1 MDRIKQMKQLKEK
14 GFSYGSI
21 SKLFNI
27 SRQRVHQLISG
38 YISPDK
44 QNKGL
49 NKLFEF
55 IFERDNKECQ
65 ICGRVFKTIIKSKN
79 NLLIHHIDK
88 NWNNNNPNNLICL
101 CNNCHLRLHGPRT
114 KQNFKNKFIKKL
126 SPV

>member
-49 NKLFEF
+49 NKLFVVPLDVLF
-55 IFERDNKECQ
+55 
-65 ICGRVFKTIIKSKN
+65 
-79 NLLIHHIDK
+79 
-88 NWNNNNPNNLICL
+88 
-101 CNNCHLRLHGPRT
+101 
-114 KQNFKNKFIKKL
+114 
-126 SPV
+126 